1 MTVLILRKNYLRI
14 KSNFMVLLQG
24 FNLFLRKYHRLNTL
38 GPKHSQ
44 IPFLSNIKQVIF
56 YFDIYFSIL
65 NIKIH
70 SMNLTTSI
78 SKKKITIS
86 GKKTKKYITNSSW
99 LFTFEYILDK
109 KLQILFLQSIKKAYT
124 KGYHFNFY
132 NRNHMDLSMRYSFTC
147 KTPIFI
153 IINKLFL
160 YNYIW

>member
-1 MTVLILRKNYLRI
+1 
-14 KSNFMVLLQG
+14 MVLLQG

-56 YFDIYFSIL
+56 YFDMYFSIL

-78 SKKKITIS
+78 SKKILLITIS
-86 GKKTKKYITNSSW
+86 GKKTKKYITNSDG

-109 KLQILFLQSIKKAYT
+109 KLQILFLQSIKKAFT
-124 KGYHFNFY
+124 KRYHFNFY
-132 NRNHMDLSMRYSFTC
+132 NENYMDLSMRYSFTC

-160 YNYIW
+160 YDYIWQLDILISQKKCI